1 MEKKHLKKHL
11 IPLLTTA
18 KDAVPGY
25 GPSPG
30 RCQSRTSVALLVLL
44 ARGQQSLYGLWV
56 HKSSGVD
63 IAIGTLFHSKVCF

>member
-11 IPLLTTA
+11 IPLLATA

-30 RCQSRTSVALLVLL
+30 RQWSRTSVALLVLL
-44 ARGQQSLYGLWV
+44 AGGQQSLYGLWV
-56 HKSSGVD
+56 HKNSDVD
-63 IAIGTLFHSKVCF
+63 IAIGNLFHSEVCF